1 MNESKRNLNMENLM
15 LNIYEATEQTHNGFV
30 VVRIKTGKFEGVEY
44 TYEKI
49 GVEESEDKKHARLIF
64 NPIVVK
70 NPNNVTL
77 NDEFFKLAGD
87 VVIDLLEKW
96 IEETENESEDRT
108 NNFTNPDDERRLLSQ
123 GDPIPQE

>member
-1 MNESKRNLNMENLM
+1 MENLM